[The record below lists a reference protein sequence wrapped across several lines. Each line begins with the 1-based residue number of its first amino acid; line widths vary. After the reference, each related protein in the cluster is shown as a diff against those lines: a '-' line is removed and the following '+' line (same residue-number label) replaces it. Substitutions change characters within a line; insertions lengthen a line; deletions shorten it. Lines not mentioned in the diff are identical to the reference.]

1 LTGRPEREASA
12 ATSATGCAPE
22 ETCAAASAT
31 GAAAATFLVRGA
43 LTTGAEAEASTLGT
57 GAVAGVADLEA
68 LTILA
73 IIIYITTS
81 FLNHLTNK
89 LINYKSILLRLGYW
103 S

>member
-1 LTGRPEREASA
+1 
-12 ATSATGCAPE
+12 
-22 ETCAAASAT
+22 
-31 GAAAATFLVRGA
+31 

-81 FLNHLTNK
+81 FLNRLTNK
-89 LINYKSILLRLGYW
+89 LINCKKAFYRGSGTGNEK
-103 S
+103 